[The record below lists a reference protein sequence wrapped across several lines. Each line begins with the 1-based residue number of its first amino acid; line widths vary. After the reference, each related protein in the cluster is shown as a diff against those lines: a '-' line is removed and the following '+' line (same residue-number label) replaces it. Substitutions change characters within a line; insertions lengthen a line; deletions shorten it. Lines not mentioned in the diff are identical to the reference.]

1 MNTNGK
7 SDLDSLPLDMQL
19 RSKLMLQHEL
29 QALELMRLEYM
40 FQKDK
45 NGLGFMRDWIGDQWI
60 GMTQSL
66 LERGFVEWGDRK
78 RLVISTKSVRIIAA
92 ISNPIW
98 KLKCLVASH
107 LSSWFLVFSH
117 GIRLYYT
124 LIFTWKVNPYIG
136 LQWEQFKSFE
146 FLSDLLSQM
155 TTLAIAMRPLHFL

>member
-45 NGLGFMRDWIGDQWI
+45 NGIGFMRDWIGDQWN
-60 GMTQSL
+60 GMTQLL
-66 LERGFVEWGDRK
+66 LERGFVEWDDRK

-98 KLKCLVASH
+98 K
-107 LSSWFLVFSH
+107 
-117 GIRLYYT
+117 
-124 LIFTWKVNPYIG
+124 N
-136 LQWEQFKSFE
+136 
-146 FLSDLLSQM
+146 
-155 TTLAIAMRPLHFL
+155 

>member
-29 QALELMRLEYM
+29 QAFELMRLEYM

-45 NGLGFMRDWIGDQWI
+45 NCLGFMRDWIGDQWN

-66 LERGFVEWGDRK
+66 LERGFVEWDYRK

-98 KLKCLVASH
+98 K
-107 LSSWFLVFSH
+107 
-117 GIRLYYT
+117 
-124 LIFTWKVNPYIG
+124 N
-136 LQWEQFKSFE
+136 
-146 FLSDLLSQM
+146 
-155 TTLAIAMRPLHFL
+155 

>member
-1 MNTNGK
+1 LEDCQSRLEKEGQAEHEKESAQGCLRHLKPHNHLNPMNTNGK

-45 NGLGFMRDWIGDQWI
+45 NGLGFMRDWIGDQWN

-66 LERGFVEWGDRK
+66 LERGFVEWDDRK

-98 KLKCLVASH
+98 K
-107 LSSWFLVFSH
+107 
-117 GIRLYYT
+117 
-124 LIFTWKVNPYIG
+124 N
-136 LQWEQFKSFE
+136 
-146 FLSDLLSQM
+146 
-155 TTLAIAMRPLHFL
+155 

>member
-45 NGLGFMRDWIGDQWI
+45 NGLGFMRDWIGDQWN

-66 LERGFVEWGDRK
+66 LERGFIAWDDRK

-98 KLKCLVASH
+98 K
-107 LSSWFLVFSH
+107 
-117 GIRLYYT
+117 
-124 LIFTWKVNPYIG
+124 N
-136 LQWEQFKSFE
+136 
-146 FLSDLLSQM
+146 
-155 TTLAIAMRPLHFL
+155 

>member
-1 MNTNGK
+1 MNINGK

-19 RSKLMLQHEL
+19 RSKLMLKHEL

-45 NGLGFMRDWIGDQWI
+45 NGLGFMRDWIGDQWN

-66 LERGFVEWGDRK
+66 LERGFVEWDDRK

-98 KLKCLVASH
+98 K
-107 LSSWFLVFSH
+107 
-117 GIRLYYT
+117 
-124 LIFTWKVNPYIG
+124 N
-136 LQWEQFKSFE
+136 
-146 FLSDLLSQM
+146 
-155 TTLAIAMRPLHFL
+155 

>member
-45 NGLGFMRDWIGDQWI
+45 NGLGFMRDWIGDQWNR
-60 GMTQSL
+60 MTQSL
-66 LERGFVEWGDRK
+66 LERGFVEWDDRK

-98 KLKCLVASH
+98 K
-107 LSSWFLVFSH
+107 
-117 GIRLYYT
+117 
-124 LIFTWKVNPYIG
+124 N
-136 LQWEQFKSFE
+136 
-146 FLSDLLSQM
+146 
-155 TTLAIAMRPLHFL
+155 

>member
-7 SDLDSLPLDMQL
+7 SDLESLPLDMQL
-19 RSKLMLQHEL
+19 RSKLMIKHEL

-98 KLKCLVASH
+98 K
-107 LSSWFLVFSH
+107 
-117 GIRLYYT
+117 
-124 LIFTWKVNPYIG
+124 N
-136 LQWEQFKSFE
+136 
-146 FLSDLLSQM
+146 
-155 TTLAIAMRPLHFL
+155 